1 MSEEKSHTGGSELG
15 KKEHK
20 RKIIGLISG
29 TSADGVS
36 TVAVEI
42 TGTGTNTDLNILAFE
57 VFDYPLEIREA
68 IFNLSSPESS
78 SVDMIS
84 QMNII
89 LGEFFAD
96 AAIRLMKDKGIKVKD
111 IDAIGSHGQTI
122 HHLPH
127 LKDAYGYKV
136 RSTLQIGEPAIIA
149 ERTGIPVVADFRKA
163 DIAAGGEGAPLT
175 PYLDYILYRSQDRN
189 LLHQNIGGIA
199 NLTYLPANAS
209 PEDVIAFDS
218 GPGNMVIDSIM
229 RKLTSK
235 PYDNK
240 GKLAKKGKIDNEL
253 LEELLDHEYFSIEP
267 PKTTGRETF
276 GKTYSDELIKK
287 SEKKGLIIEDIIATA
302 TALTVESIA
311 RAYEKLLPKGAA
323 IDEVYLS
330 GGGAKNQYLVK
341 SLKRRLSPI
350 PVGLSDKFGIP
361 GDAKEA
367 ILMAILCNEHLSG
380 NPGNI
385 PKATGA
391 RKPVVLGA
399 YYPSS

>member
-1 MSEEKSHTGGSELG
+1 VD
-15 KKEHK
+15 
-20 RKIIGLISG
+20 IN
-29 TSADGVS
+29 
-36 TVAVEI
+36 
-42 TGTGTNTDLNILAFE
+42 GTGTNTELNILAFE
-57 VFDYPLEIREA
+57 VFDYPIEIREA
-68 IFNLSSPESS
+68 VFDLSSLESS
-78 SVDMIS
+78 SVDKIS

-89 LGEFFAD
+89 LGKFFAD
-96 AAIRLMKDKGIKVKD
+96 AALRLMKDNGVKVKD
-111 IDAIGSHGQTI
+111 VDAIGSHGQTI
-122 HHLPH
+122 HHLPI
-127 LKDAYGYKV
+127 LQDSYGYKV

-149 ERTGIPVVADFRKA
+149 ERTGIAVVADFRKA

-175 PYLDYILYRSQDRN
+175 PYLDYILYRNQNRN
-189 LLHQNIGGIA
+189 LVHQNIGGIA

-218 GPGNMVIDSIM
+218 GPGNMVIDGIM

-235 PYDNK
+235 PFDNE
-240 GKLAKKGKIDNEL
+240 GKLAEKGKIVNDL
-253 LEELLDHEYFSIEP
+253 LEELLDHEYFTKEP

-276 GKTYSDELIKK
+276 GKSYSDELIKK
-287 SEKKGLIIEDIIATA
+287 SKNKELNLEDIIATA

-311 RAYEKLLPKGAA
+311 RAYEQFLPKEVV

-330 GGGAKNQYLVK
+330 GGGAKNQHLVK

-350 PVGLSDKFGIP
+350 PVGLSDKLGIP

-367 ILMAILCNEHLSG
+367 ILIAILCNEHLSG

-399 YYPSS
+399 YYPGS